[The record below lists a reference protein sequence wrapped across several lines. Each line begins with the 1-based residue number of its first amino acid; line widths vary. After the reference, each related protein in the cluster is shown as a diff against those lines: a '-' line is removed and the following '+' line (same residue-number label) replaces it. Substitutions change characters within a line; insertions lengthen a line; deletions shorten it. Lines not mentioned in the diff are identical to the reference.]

1 MKQVNLSECQNQAKA
16 GREANIHKASFIERR
31 LFYLN
36 CALRSPFSL
45 WERAR
50 GREKLIR
57 TLLLIAFLATFAPI
71 SAQAQTPAP
80 PLGVTAILNSMTPE
94 ERVGQLFLVTF
105 NGTDTSA
112 TSQIYNLMTQ
122 YHVGGVVLLAQN
134 DNFVPAPDT
143 VTQAQALVNNI
154 QQLEWDNSK
163 SPVANIATGQVSVS
177 NPAYVPLFVGIAQ
190 EGNGYP
196 TDQILSGLTPLPSEM
211 AIGATWSTD
220 LAARVGEVRGRE
232 LAALGLNLYLGPSLD
247 VLEAP
252 AVLGGDLGTRVFGGD
267 PFWVGEMGRS
277 YVTGLHTG
285 SNNQLLVV
293 AKHFPGVGGSD
304 RLPEDEVSTVRKS
317 LEQLKQIEL
326 APFFAVTG
334 NATSPEA
341 MVDGLLVS
349 HIRYQGFQGNI
360 RATTRPIS
368 FDPQALNQI
377 LALPQFAAWQSNGG
391 LVISDDLGTQ
401 AVSEFYAIGGGQ
413 FSARTAA
420 RDAFLAGNDM
430 LFLGNIASTDAPDS
444 YTTTTRVIEF
454 FVQKYKEDS
463 AFAQRV
469 DASVARILA
478 VKFGLYQNFNVSNV
492 LVPANRLID
501 LVPTTEVTFD
511 VARNS
516 ATLISPDKQDLT
528 TVMPLPPQANESMVF
543 ITDTTTV
550 KQCST
555 CLEQPTIAMDA
566 LQQAV
571 LQLYGPQS
579 GNQTAN
585 FQLTSYSLQN
595 LQAFLDDPQVPFV
608 EDDLKTAD
616 WIVISFTDATQ
627 GQTALISRF
636 LRERPDLSR
645 GKRVV
650 LFSFGAPYYFD
661 TTTISKFTAYFALY
675 SKQPQFVDVAAR
687 LLFQELTPVGASP
700 VSISA
705 VGYDLISVMSPNPDQ
720 IIPLFLDLEPVPV
733 GTGSPDTPEPTPIP
747 LFRIGDTIAIRT
759 GVIEDKNG
767 HSVPDGTVVQF
778 SMMLTGEGGG
788 ILKQV
793 DAVTTQ
799 GMARA
804 AFGLDKPGLLEIHV
818 TSEPAVI
825 SEVLQLDVSQ
835 SGAVAVTV
843 VIPELTQSISPTPE
857 APVVVVED
865 DYISLEGY
873 PRFLAWLVAML
884 FIAFSI
890 WISYGAGIRIANR
903 RSAFRWALGIAL
915 GGLAAYNY
923 LIFGLFGIEN
933 WLITSGLS
941 GVIVFVFTG
950 EVIGLVAGW
959 AWSRK

>member
-1 MKQVNLSECQNQAKA
+1 MNLSECQKQTEA
-16 GREANIHKASFIERR
+16 GREANIHKASFTERR

-36 CALRSPFSL
+36 RPNVVARRALSPT
-45 WERAR
+45 RQPPYYQMR
-50 GREKLIR
+50 LIR
-57 TLLLIAFLATFAPI
+57 ILLLIVFLAVLAPI
-71 SAQAQTPAP
+71 PVRAQTSTP
-80 PLGVTAILNSMTPE
+80 PPEVTAILNSMTPE

-105 NGTDTSA
+105 TGTDTSA

-143 VTQAQALVNNI
+143 VTQAHSLINSI
-154 QQLEWDNSK
+154 QQLEWDDSSQNLRVLQELGGLQGSY
-163 SPVANIATGQVSVS
+163 I
-177 NPAYVPLFVGIAQ
+177 PLFVGIAQ

-211 AIGATWSTD
+211 AIGATWSAD
-220 LAARVGEVRGRE
+220 LAMRVGEVRGRE
-232 LAALGLNLYLGPSLD
+232 LAALGFNLYLGPSLD
-247 VLEAP
+247 VLEVP
-252 AVLGGDLGTRVFGGD
+252 AVSGGDLGTRVFGGD
-267 PFWVGEMGRS
+267 PFWVGEMGRA
-277 YVTGLHTG
+277 YVAGLHNG
-285 SNNQLLVV
+285 SDDQLLVI

-304 RLPEDEVSTVRKS
+304 RLPEEEVSTVRKS

-334 NATSPEA
+334 NAASPEST
-341 MVDGLLVS
+341 VDGLLVS

-368 FDPQALNQI
+368 FDPQALSQI
-377 LALPQFAAWQSNGG
+377 LALPQFTAWQSAGG
-391 LVISDDLGTQ
+391 LIISDDLGTR
-401 AVSEFYAIGGGQ
+401 AVSEFYATGGGQ

-430 LFLGNIASTDAPDS
+430 LYLGNIISSDSPDS
-444 YTTTTRVIEF
+444 YTTTTRIIEF
-454 FVQKYKEDS
+454 FAQKYREDS

-478 VKFGLYQNFNVSNV
+478 VKFGLYGSFTIPNVITPVSP
-492 LVPANRLID
+492 LTEIGTA
-501 LVPTTEVTFD
+501 TEVTFD

-528 TVMPLPPQANESMVF
+528 TVMPLPPQADESMVF
-543 ITDTTTV
+543 ITDTINI
-550 KQCST
+550 KQCSA
-555 CLEQPTIAMDA
+555 CVEEPVLAIDA

-579 GNQTAN
+579 GNQTNN
-585 FQLTSYSLQN
+585 FRLASYSLQD
-595 LQAFLDDPQVPFV
+595 LQSLLDAQEIPFIK
-608 EDDLKTAD
+608 DDITSAN
-616 WIVISFTDATQ
+616 WIIISLTDATQ

-636 LRERPDLSR
+636 LRERPDLLR
-645 GKRVV
+645 EKRVI

-687 LLFQELTPVGASP
+687 LLFQELTPVGSSP

-733 GTGSPDTPEPTPIP
+733 GTGSPTTPEPTPIP

-759 GVIEDKNG
+759 GAIMDNNG
-767 HSVPDGTVVQF
+767 HPVPDGTVVQF

-788 ILKQV
+788 ILQQV
-793 DAVTTQ
+793 DAVTSQ
-799 GMARA
+799 GVARA
-804 AFGLDKPGLLEIHV
+804 AFGLDKPGLLEINV
-818 TSEPAVI
+818 TSDPAVN
-825 SEVLQLDVSQ
+825 SLVLQLDVSQ
-835 SGAVAVTV
+835 SGAVAVIV
-843 VIPELTQSISPTPE
+843 VTPELTQSPQPTPQ
-857 APVVVVED
+857 PTVVVEED
-865 DYISLEGY
+865 NYISKEGY
-873 PRFLAWLVAML
+873 PRFSAWLVAML
-884 FIAFSI
+884 FIVFSV
-890 WISYGAGIRIANR
+890 WVCYGMGIRIAGR
-903 RSAFRWALGIAL
+903 RSAFRWTLGIAL

-923 LIFGLFGIEN
+923 LVFGLFGIMS
-933 WLITSGLS
+933 WLMTSGLS
-941 GVIVFVFTG
+941 GVIVFVFMG
-950 EVIGLVAGW
+950 EFLGFAAGW
-959 AWSRK
+959 VWSRR